1 MEFIVNNH
9 LLCILFLWAEV
20 VIPFGQ
26 TALTVFCGM
35 KCIKCI
41 NILFFSELLFL
52 LLHLV
57 LLHQCIDF
65 L

>member
-1 MEFIVNNH
+1 MEFIVYKH

-20 VIPFGQ
+20 VLPFGQ

-41 NILFFSELLFL
+41 NILFFSE
-52 LLHLV
+52 
-57 LLHQCIDF
+57 
-65 L
+65 